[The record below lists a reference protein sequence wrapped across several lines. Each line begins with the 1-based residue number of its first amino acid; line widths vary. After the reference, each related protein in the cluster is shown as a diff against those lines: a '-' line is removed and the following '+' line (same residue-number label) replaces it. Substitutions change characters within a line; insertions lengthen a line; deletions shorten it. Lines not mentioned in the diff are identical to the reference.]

1 MVCPADL
8 EPFVDGCTFMVR
20 FPLALRFAFSLG
32 LTLLATATTL
42 LAEAPKPCF
51 SCRIEVNQLDEALNL
66 EGTWLFTRD
75 DRPENALPET
85 STNDWTLAE
94 APGPWNKIYGD
105 KQNFNIGWYRG
116 NFHFGEALLGR
127 KVVFYVDAYMSKMV
141 VYLDGKPIFDRS
153 GHETHKKYYSIQP
166 VPITFEVTRPD
177 HVISMRIDTRLMTG
191 IYQSPFQ
198 LRPYKVYDPYINFFQ
213 IFCGE
218 LRYLFAYIFFWTG
231 AFFLILFLRTRY
243 PLYLVSGLTGIGIYP
258 FYAMPNDMTM
268 KYFDPDTLLVLH
280 YPGIGFMA
288 LGYFLFSQFFKP
300 ASRNTSIAYIAI
312 IMAYALSFVYMA
324 FDFHMGFFQ
333 VARKSL
339 FIVSFAIATHGV
351 INCMY
356 GFKNDRR
363 VAIAIVGQIFF
374 WMCSG
379 HDILL
384 ALGLIKSTSLIFVGT
399 FCGIFSIKLITTQ
412 LFAETFIDNKRLLKK
427 VELINEGLEKTV
439 QDRTLNLQEKT
450 QEIASILDSL
460 PEGILEADRHLK
472 ILGNFSQAVQ
482 GILGTTDI
490 TGRDLFELVF
500 ASCNLT
506 PDTLAQARSILDMSL
521 GESRFTFEANKGGLP
536 TEMLSEIQG
545 QKKVMAIG
553 WSVICDQH
561 DNVDKVLIT
570 LNDITKQKS
579 LEQES
584 AQLKLRARIIE
595 AVIDGSQSRLISL
608 IRQAHRNMSSFWKVA
623 NWSKLDSS
631 SVYRELHTLKGNS
644 RVFELTELS
653 NLCHLAETEL
663 ALFRKEPN
671 KQNFVSVDTSVTEVL
686 KSLTGLMGFI
696 ESVSKGID
704 GVRQTQGQALNPQ
717 IVQDIKNR
725 LEQMKDGGPVAD
737 MLQALT
743 FINAA
748 RITDGLPETFR
759 PIAKGLGKDEAQFHE
774 MIPQGLLVD
783 AAFAQSVQDM
793 LGHLV
798 RNSLDH
804 GIEKPDV
811 RQQQGKARQGTITI
825 ELQLEAHGLRMRY
838 GDDGSGLD
846 LALIRDK
853 GAQAGF
859 CSATENST
867 TKILDCIFHSG
878 FTTAQQLTIISGR
891 GVGMDVIQNEIKR
904 WNGQLR
910 WMNHPAS
917 LDQNGRVP
925 FDIEVVFPARLAY
938 QLATSF
944 SQVA

>member
-1 MVCPADL
+1 
-8 EPFVDGCTFMVR
+8 MVR
-20 FPLALRFAFSLG
+20 FLLALRFALSLG
-32 LTLLATATTL
+32 LAMLSALPL
-42 LAEAPKPCF
+42 QAETSKPCF

-66 EGTWLFTRD
+66 EGAWLFTRE
-75 DRPENALPET
+75 DRPENARPET
-85 STNDWTLAE
+85 STQDWVLAE

-116 NFHFGEALLGR
+116 NFHFSEAMLGQT
-127 KVVFYVDAYMSKMV
+127 VVFYVDAYMSKMD
-141 VYLDGKPIFDRS
+141 VYLDGQPIFERS
-153 GHETHKKYYSIQP
+153 GQETHKKYFSIQP
-166 VPITFEVTRPD
+166 VPITFQVTKPD
-177 HVISMRIDTRLMTG
+177 HVIALRINTRLMTG

-198 LRPYKVYDPYINFFQ
+198 LRPFKAYDPYINFFQ

-218 LRYLFAYIFFWTG
+218 LRYLFAYIFLWTG
-231 AFFLILFLRTRY
+231 AFFLILFARTRY

-258 FYAMPNDMTM
+258 FYAMPNDIAM

-288 LGYFLFSQFFKP
+288 LGYFLFSQFFKSVNRK
-300 ASRNTSIAYIAI
+300 ASIAYISI
-312 IMAYALSFVYMA
+312 IMLYALSFLYMT

-356 GFKNDRR
+356 GFKNDKR

-399 FCGIFSIKLITTQ
+399 FCGIFSIMLITTQ

-439 QDRTLNLQEKT
+439 RERTLNLLEKT

-460 PEGILEADRHLK
+460 PEGILEADRDLK
-472 ILGNFSQAVQ
+472 TLGNYSQAIT
-482 GILGTTDI
+482 GILGTEDI
-490 TGRDLFELVF
+490 AGRDLFELVF

-506 PDTLAQARSILDMSL
+506 SDTLAQARSVLDMSL

-536 TEMLSEIQG
+536 TEILVDIQG
-545 QKKVMAIG
+545 KKKVLAIG
-553 WSVICDQH
+553 WSVICDQN
-561 DNVDKVLIT
+561 DNADKVLVT
-570 LNDITKQKS
+570 LNDITRQKS

-584 AQLKLRARIIE
+584 VQLRLRARIIE

-608 IRQAHRNMSSFWKVA
+608 IRQAHRNMSSFWSTA
-623 NWSKLDSS
+623 HWSQLDPS

-644 RVFELTELS
+644 RTFELTELS

-663 ALFRKEPN
+663 AQFKKDPN

-704 GVRQTQGQALNPQ
+704 GVRQSQGLALHPQ
-717 IVQDIKNR
+717 IVQDMKTR
-725 LEQMKDGGPVAD
+725 LESIKDGGPIAD

-743 FINAA
+743 YINAG
-748 RITDGLPETFR
+748 RITEGLKETFR
-759 PIAKGLGKDEAQFHE
+759 PIAKSLGKDEAQFHE
-774 MIPQGLLVD
+774 VLSPGLLVD

-804 GIEKPDV
+804 GIEKPED
-811 RQQQGKARQGTITI
+811 RQRQGKSAQGQITI
-825 ELQLEAHGLRMRY
+825 ELALEGDALRMRY
-838 GDDGSGLD
+838 RDDGSGLD
-846 LALIRDK
+846 LNLIRDK
-853 GAQAGF
+853 GAQLDL
-859 CSATENST
+859 CSATET
-867 TKILDCIFHSG
+867 ATAKILECIFHSG
-878 FTTAQQLTIISGR
+878 FTTARQLTMISGR

-904 WNGQLR
+904 WQGQLR
-910 WMNHPAS
+910 WVNHPS
-917 LDQNGRVP
+917 LLNEMSRVP
-925 FDIEVVFPARLAY
+925 FDLEILFPARLAY
-938 QLATSF
+938 QLAAHL